1 MSNNIFHVENV
12 AGWNSQEVMQ
22 FTLSLS
28 SETAARINKIVK
40 PFGGSVPGYAASWA
54 DDISK
59 LPAWEQHE
67 LRDILDA
74 KIKRL
79 EETEFSA
86 SQHAKKNSGS
96 VPAIA

>member
-1 MSNNIFHVENV
+1 
-12 AGWNSQEVMQ
+12 MQ

-67 LRDILDA
+67 LREILDA
-74 KIKRL
+74 KLKRH
-79 EETEFSA
+79 EEVST
-86 SQHAKKNSGS
+86 AKPEPANARIGGI
-96 VPAIA
+96 PAIS

>member
-1 MSNNIFHVENV
+1 MGEH
-12 AGWNSQEVMQ
+12 MQ

-28 SETAARINKIVK
+28 SETASRINKIVK

-67 LRDILDA
+67 LREILDA
-74 KIKRL
+74 KIKRH
-79 EETEFSA
+79 EEGGGEVAHKNASA
-86 SQHAKKNSGS
+86 RIGS
-96 VPAIA
+96 IPAIS